1 MAFGKRKELINLA
14 HERIRNNPD
23 KYVDHVYGEGE
34 VGSTSW
40 LYLSSVPFDEIGLR
54 TDIGTTA
61 IPKFSKS
68 FLFGVK
74 MFEIVGAWPLVF
86 GAYYAISKTRKKH
99 TSSNETSTG
108 EKGGS
113 HGGTH

>member
-1 MAFGKRKELINLA
+1 LA

-23 KYVDHVYGEGE
+23 KYVDHVYGEHE
-34 VGSTSW
+34 VGGTSW
-40 LYLSSVPFDEIGLR
+40 IYLSSVPFDEIGLR

-61 IPKFSKS
+61 IPKLSKG

-86 GAYYAISKTRKKH
+86 GAYYAISKARKKH
-99 TSSNETSTG
+99 TSSHATSSE
-108 EKGGS
+108 EKGES
-113 HGGTH
+113 HGAKH